1 MPVNRVLLM
10 YISEVS
16 GHHSATLSIEKA
28 LKNLKPDI
36 VTKNI
41 NSFNYTNP
49 ILEKIINRAYL
60 SVIKRR
66 PDVWEYLYDNPKIV
80 KSTRSIKEA
89 IHRSN
94 HKKLQLLL
102 DEFSPDFIICTQAF
116 PCGMIADFKK
126 TFNLNIPL
134 MGVLTDYAPHAYWL
148 YDEIDYFVVANP
160 DSRQRLIREGIREE
174 RIKILGIPI
183 EQKFSQYVNKEKV
196 AAELGIDSSKPVILI
211 MGGGQ
216 GIGPIKK
223 IIKSFNRIKT
233 DFQVVVVAG
242 TNKRL
247 LNWFS
252 RHKPKDKK
260 LIVLGYVS
268 NIDELMSIATLLI
281 TKPGGITSAEALS
294 KNLPMIIMNPIPGQ
308 EANNTEYLLRQ
319 GVAIKVDSV
328 DQLDKKINE
337 LLNDKEAI
345 ENMRRCAKL
354 IGFAESSF
362 NIAKLVLGAN
372 V

>member
-1 MPVNRVLLM
+1 MSGKRVLLM

-28 LKNLKPDI
+28 LKILRPET
-36 VTKNI
+36 VTRNI
-41 NSFNYTNP
+41 NGFNYTNP

-66 PDVWEYLYDNPKIV
+66 PEVWEYLYDNPKIV
-80 KSTRSIKEA
+80 KRTKHIKEA

-102 DEFSPDFIICTQAF
+102 DEFAPDFIICTQAF
-116 PCGMIADFKK
+116 PCGMVADFKK

-148 YDEIDYFVVANP
+148 YDEIDYFVVPNQ

-183 EQKFSQYVNKEKV
+183 DQKFSQPVNKEEV
-196 AAELGIDSSKPVILI
+196 VSGLGLNLSKPIILI

-223 IIKSFNRIKT
+223 VIKSFNKIKT
-233 DFQVVVVAG
+233 DFQVIVVAG

-247 LNWFS
+247 LNWLE
-252 RHKPKDKK
+252 RHKPKEKT
-260 LIVLGYVS
+260 LVALGYVN

-294 KNLPMIIMNPIPGQ
+294 KGLPMIIMNPIPGQ
-308 EANNTEYLLRQ
+308 EANNTAYLLRQ
-319 GVAIKVDSV
+319 EVAVRADSV
-328 DQLDKKINE
+328 EQLDKKINE
-337 LLNDKEAI
+337 LLNNKEAL

-354 IGFAESSF
+354 IGFSESSF
-362 NIAKLVLGAN
+362 NIAKLVLGEN